1 MHKPLDQGIMSES
14 SAKNGLSLTS
24 PARYAVH
31 LQGILDPNWADRLG
45 GMQIVN
51 HGLDN
56 PHSDPVTVM
65 TGDVADQAA
74 LAGILNTV
82 YMLGLP
88 LLSVTFLGKPD
99 SNGGQGAL
107 LE

>member
-1 MHKPLDQGIMSES
+1 MAES
-14 SAKNGLSLTS
+14 LARNGLSLTS
-24 PARYAVH
+24 RARYAVH
-31 LQGILDPNWADRLG
+31 LQGVLDPSWADRLG

-51 HGLDN
+51 HGLEN
-56 PHSDPVTVM
+56 SDDVPVTVM

-88 LLSVTFLGKPD
+88 LLSVTFLGKPQA
-99 SNGGQGAL
+99 NGGSGARD
-107 LE
+107 E

>member
-1 MHKPLDQGIMSES
+1 MTYAAAGK
-14 SAKNGLSLTS
+14 GLSLTS
-24 PARYAVH
+24 RARYTVQ
-31 LQGILDPNWADRLG
+31 LQGVLDPSWADRLG

-51 HGLDN
+51 LGVDG
-56 PHSDPVTVM
+56 PDSVPVTVM

-88 LLSVTFLGKPD
+88 LLSVTFLGHPET
-99 SNGGQGAL
+99 NCGQAAQL
-107 LE
+107 D